1 MAQDVTRSWF
11 AVLNNPQDHGYEGT
25 PEQIC
30 ERLKD
35 EWIRDS
41 TTRSGA
47 WAYCISADGL
57 RHIHMVL
64 EDAVAMRFSAVKKSY
79 AIGCHLEATKGTKKQ
94 AEDYIM
100 KRHPYAEKGEE
111 VVCIVRTG
119 TILGAP
125 GKRTDIEAIGALI
138 EDGLT
143 PHEIMDGN
151 FSFRRYEREIKS
163 AYFRRLWKET
173 PPVRDVAVHLL
184 VGPSGSGKTH
194 KYVELCDDV
203 GEDNVCLVTDYS
215 INGGLD
221 HYAGESIL
229 FLDEFKG
236 QYPYSTFLTLT
247 DRYKAQVHARY
258 TNIWCLWS
266 EVYITS
272 VFPPEDLYILMVPS
286 ERRGLDSREQMY
298 RRISD
303 VTYCYVSESG
313 EYKRFTL
320 PMEQYV
326 NFETFVK
333 KATSEIPPLFQF

>member
-11 AVLNNPQDHGYEGT
+11 AVLNNPQDRGYEGT

-173 PPVRDVAVHLL
+173 PPQREVTVHLL
-184 VGPSGSGKTH
+184 VGESGTGKTF
-194 KYVELCDDV
+194 KYVELCDDI
-203 GEDNVCLVTDYS
+203 GEDNICFVSDFAV
-215 INGGLD
+215 GGLD
-221 HYAGESIL
+221 HYEGEPVLYI
-229 FLDEFKG
+229 DEYKG
-236 QYPYSTFLTLT
+236 QYPYSTFLTLI
-247 DRYKAQVHARY
+247 DKYKAQIHARY
-258 TNIWCLWS
+258 INVWCLWN
-266 EVYITS
+266 EVYIAT
-272 VFPPEDLYILMVPS
+272 VFPPEELYRLMVPA
-286 ERRGLDSREQMY
+286 ERRNIDSREQMY

-303 VTYCYVSESG
+303 VTYCFKDG
-313 EYKRFTL
+313 EEYRRFVL
-320 PMEQYV
+320 PMSKYKGYADLV
-326 NFETFVK
+326 NQ
-333 KATSEIPPLFQF
+333 ATYELPALFQF